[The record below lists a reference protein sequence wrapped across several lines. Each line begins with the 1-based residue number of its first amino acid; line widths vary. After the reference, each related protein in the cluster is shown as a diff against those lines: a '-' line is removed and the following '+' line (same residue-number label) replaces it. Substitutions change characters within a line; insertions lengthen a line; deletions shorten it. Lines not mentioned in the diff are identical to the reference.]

1 MRTPLNA
8 IVGMNDL
15 LRDTSLNSE
24 QAEMVKAMHEA
35 SQSMLKLIENV
46 LDIPRSRPARSISK
60 KPISTCIA

>member
-24 QAEMVKAMHEA
+24 QVEMVKAMHEA

-46 LDIPRSRPARSISK
+46 LDISKIERQGQYRRNRFRPA
-60 KPISTCIA
+60 